1 MRQLVNAL
9 IKYKNALLYIGL
21 LIISFLFLNQRSFY
35 HQSIFSNAALVLSS
49 NLNLAGKNISNYLD
63 LASSNEKLI
72 AENIKLKGLE
82 LILFSEEAQKD
93 QAIDNFTFQV
103 IGARIIKNNYQSA
116 RNYLIIDQGYL
127 DGIEKEMG
135 VISSDGIVGIVN
147 QITANF
153 SSVISILHRD
163 IKINASFK
171 KNGAYGS
178 LSWQGNHPK
187 KMKLDDVST
196 INPILVGDTI
206 VTGGMSDYFPYG
218 IPIGKVSSFK
228 RPKLEGY
235 YDIDVELFSNLTQK
249 EFVYVLKNKMKD
261 QLNQLKNE
269 SR

>member
-1 MRQLVNAL
+1 MRQLINAL
-9 IKYKNALLYIGL
+9 IKYKNTLLYTVL
-21 LIISFLFLNQRSFY
+21 LMISLLFLNLRSFY
-35 HQSIFSNAALVLSS
+35 HQSVFSNAALVLSS
-49 NLNLAGKNISNYLD
+49 NINLAGQNISNYLD
-63 LASSNEKLI
+63 LASRNEKLI

-82 LILFSEEAQKD
+82 LILFSEQAQKD
-93 QAIDNFTFQV
+93 QAIDSFAFQV
-103 IGARIIKNNYQSA
+103 LGARIIKNNYQSA

-187 KMKLDDVST
+187 RMKLDDIST
-196 INPILVGDTI
+196 INPVVVGDTI
-206 VTGGMSDYFPYG
+206 VTGGMSDYFPHG
-218 IPIGKVSSFK
+218 IPIGKVLNFK
-228 RPKLEGY
+228 KPKLEGY
-235 YDIDVELFSNLTQK
+235 YDIDIELFSNLTQK
-249 EFVYVLKNKMKD
+249 EFVYILKNKKKD

>member
-1 MRQLVNAL
+1 MRQLINAL
-9 IKYKNALLYIGL
+9 IKYKNTLLYTVL
-21 LIISFLFLNQRSFY
+21 LMISLLFLNLRSFY
-35 HQSIFSNAALVLSS
+35 HQSVFSNAALVISS
-49 NLNLAGKNISNYLD
+49 NINLAGQNISNYLD
-63 LASSNEKLI
+63 LASRNEKLI

-82 LILFSEEAQKD
+82 LILFSEQAQKD
-93 QAIDNFTFQV
+93 QAINSFAFQV
-103 IGARIIKNNYQSA
+103 LGARIIKNNYQSA

-163 IKINASFK
+163 LKINASFK

-187 KMKLDDVST
+187 RMKLDDIST
-196 INPILVGDTI
+196 INPVVVGDTI
-206 VTGGMSDYFPYG
+206 VTGGMSDYFPHG
-218 IPIGKVSSFK
+218 IPIGKVLNFK
-228 RPKLEGY
+228 KPKLEGY
-235 YDIDVELFSNLTQK
+235 YDIDIELFSNLTQK
-249 EFVYVLKNKMKD
+249 EFVYILKNKKKD